1 MSLNPGTFLKRTEDI
16 VTGTG
21 FKKALPIDVLDAYTA
36 AGAPLTTISSNDV
49 GIIVID
55 TEDLAVQFKANTTD
69 KHAVYKIL
77 IPPDYDKSNDYLR
90 FRMLAEAVHASD
102 ITTKMDIEVYK
113 REAGVALG
121 SDLAPATT
129 ALTAMVGAAEPV
141 WTEIDLDGLDLEA
154 GDVLTIHVIPEAHAN
169 GVVNMYSIEVLYASD
184 LVPYDNSARSIG

>member
-1 MSLNPGTFLKRTEDI
+1 MSMNPGQFLLNLNRI
-16 VTGTG
+16 VTGHG
-21 FKKALPIDVLDAYTA
+21 FLKALPIDLLDAYDP
-36 AGAPLTTISSNDV
+36 AGAPLTTISSGDV
-49 GIIVID
+49 GIEVLD

-113 REAGVALG
+113 RKAGTALG

-129 ALTAMVGAAEPV
+129 TLTAMVGAAEPV
-141 WTEIDLDGLDLEA
+141 WTEITLDSLGLGA

-169 GVVNMYSIEVLYASD
+169 GVVNMYAVEVIYKSDIVYYDDAS
-184 LVPYDNSARSIG
+184 R

>member
-1 MSLNPGTFLKRTEDI
+1 MQPGQFLFNLNRI
-16 VTGTG
+16 VTGHG
-21 FKKALPIDVLDAYTA
+21 FLKALPIDLLDAYDV

-49 GIIVID
+49 GINVLD
-55 TEDLAVQFKANTTD
+55 TEDLAVQFKLNTTD

-90 FRMLAEAVHASD
+90 FRMLAEATHASD

-141 WTEIDLDGLDLEA
+141 WTEITLDSLGLEA
-154 GDVLTIHVIPEAHAN
+154 GDVLTIHVIPEAHTN
-169 GVVNMYSIEVLYASD
+169 GVVNMYSVEVIYKSD
-184 LVPYDNSARSIG
+184 LVYYDDDSR

>member
-1 MSLNPGTFLKRTEDI
+1 MNPATFLQNCKRI
-16 VTGTG
+16 ITGYG
-21 FKKALPIDVLDAYTA
+21 FKKRLPIDVLDAYTA
-36 AGAPLTTISSNDV
+36 AGAPLTTISSSDV

-77 IPPDYDKSNDYLR
+77 IPPDYDKGNDFLR

-113 REAGVALG
+113 RKAGIALG

-141 WTEIDLDGLDLEA
+141 WTEVDLDSLSLEA

-169 GVVNMYSIEVLYASD
+169 GVVNMYSIEILYASD
-184 LVPYDNSARSIG
+184 LVSYDDDERSLE